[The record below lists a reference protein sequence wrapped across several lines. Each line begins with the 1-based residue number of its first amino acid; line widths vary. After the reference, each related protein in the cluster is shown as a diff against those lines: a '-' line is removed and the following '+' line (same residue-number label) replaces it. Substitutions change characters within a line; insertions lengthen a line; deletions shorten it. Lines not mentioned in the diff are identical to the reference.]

1 MTGVLVRKE
10 DFETES
16 HKAKVAQEDGG
27 RHHGSVLSN
36 RKLQEVMEG
45 AGSPASSENVSITPQ
60 GLQMPELW
68 KQAGQTE
75 RLGAVHSYRLS
86 LLFRG

>member
-10 DFETES
+10 NFETES
-16 HKAKVAQEDGG
+16 HKEKVAQEDGG
-27 RHHGSVLSN
+27 RHHGSVLPN
-36 RKLQEVMEG
+36 RKLQEAMEG
-45 AGSPASSENVSITPQ
+45 AGSPASPENMSITTQ

-75 RLGAVHSYRLS
+75 RLSAVHSYRLS
-86 LLFRG
+86 LWFRG